1 MGGAISQAVSR
12 RPAAAKTRVQTKG
25 CEICGGH
32 SGFAGGFTLS
42 VLLHHCS
49 ILIVS
54 YMLLLPVGQTGEA
67 WEPSRKPCCFVNS
80 GARTFSW

>member
-1 MGGAISQAVSR
+1 MGGATSQAVSR
-12 RPAAAKTRVQTKG
+12 RPTAAKARVQTKV
-25 CEICGGH
+25 CETCGGQ
-32 SGFAGGFTLS
+32 SGFVGGFPLS
-42 VLLHHCS
+42 VLFRHCP

-67 WEPSRKPCCFVNS
+67 WEPSRKPCCFVNR